1 MPNRSFTEVIRQE
14 LARLP
19 IESLAAGRAELAAM
33 VRTAGSLTLR
43 GGDPPQPVLTITT
56 ASGAVARR
64 AHALIVHVYGI
75 RPELQVRA
83 PGGVHHRPRYAV
95 AVTTGVRRIGR
106 DLGVLDAG
114 GRPRGGRPRRPR
126 SEGRAAFVRGA
137 LLGAGSVSA
146 PARAPHLELVVGDHD
161 LAAVLAEV
169 IADLIDGEVSVT
181 GEERPRVVLKSGER
195 IGALLAAVGATGS
208 YLEVEEQR
216 LRRQL
221 RGEANRLANAD
232 RANLTRT
239 IDASAEQVA
248 TVERAI
254 MTVGWSALDDG
265 LRDVALAR
273 LANPEASLAE
283 LGALLDP
290 PIGKSAVHR
299 RLRRLEGLAAG
310 SEDPAERGPQ
320 DA

>member
-1 MPNRSFTEVIRQE
+1 MENRSFTEVIRQE

-19 IESLAAGRAELAAM
+19 IASREAGRAELSGLI
-33 VRTAGSLTLR
+33 RTAGSLDLR
-43 GGDPPQPVLTITT
+43 GGDPPQPVLTVTT

-64 AHALIVHVYGI
+64 AHALIVHGYGL
-75 RPELQVRA
+75 RPELRVRA
-83 PGGVHHRPRYAV
+83 PGGVQHRPRYAV
-95 AVTTGVRRIGR
+95 AVTTGVTRIGH

-126 SEGRAAFVRGA
+126 PEVRAAFVRGA
-137 LLGAGSVSA
+137 LLGSGSVSS
-146 PARAPHLELVVGDHD
+146 PGRAPHLEFVVDDGGFAE
-161 LAAVLAEV
+161 LLAEV
-169 IADLIDGEVSVT
+169 VAALIGVEVSVT

-195 IGALLAAVGATGS
+195 IGALLAALGATSS

-239 IDASAEQVA
+239 IEASSAQVE

-254 MTVGWSALDDG
+254 RSVGWGGLDDD

-290 PIGKSAVHR
+290 PVGKSAVHR

-310 SEDPAERGPQ
+310 SEYPAERGPE

>member
-1 MPNRSFTEVIRQE
+1 VDDAG
-14 LARLP
+14 LAVV
-19 IESLAAGRAELAAM
+19 LA
-33 VRTAGSLTLR
+33 
-43 GGDPPQPVLTITT
+43 
-56 ASGAVARR
+56 GAVTE
-64 AHALIVHVYGI
+64 LI
-75 RPELQVRA
+75 
-83 PGGVHHRPRYAV
+83 GVEV
-95 AVTTGVRRIGR
+95 A
-106 DLGVLDAG
+106 
-114 GRPRGGRPRRPR
+114 
-126 SEGRAAFVRGA
+126 
-137 LLGAGSVSA
+137 
-146 PARAPHLELVVGDHD
+146 
-161 LAAVLAEV
+161 
-169 IADLIDGEVSVT
+169 VT

-239 IDASAEQVA
+239 IEASSAQVA

-254 MTVGWSALDDG
+254 MSVGWGGLDDD

-283 LGALLDP
+283 LGAFLDP
-290 PIGKSAVHR
+290 PVGKSAVHR
-299 RLRRLEGLAAG
+299 RLRRLDGLAAG